1 MGTHHLV
8 NDMDNKLVLYYDWLN
23 RIHVRA
29 EFLQQVE
36 RAPHVYAAM
45 VVEVARRRLFSQHYM
60 KVLVLWLTLSL
71 PQFAY
76 SGRHLFSQHYMKVL
90 VIRLT
95 LSLGS
100 GS

>member
-1 MGTHHLV
+1 MLGHPEYNISVLLKWFSRWVMGTHHLV

-60 KVLVLWLTLSL
+60 KVLVL
-71 PQFAY
+71 
-76 SGRHLFSQHYMKVL
+76 
-90 VIRLT
+90 
-95 LSLGS
+95 
-100 GS
+100 

>member
-8 NDMDNKLVLYYDWLN
+8 NDMDNKLVLHYDLLN

-36 RAPHVYAAM
+36 RAPQVYAAM

-60 KVLVLWLTLSL
+60 KVLAAWLT
-71 PQFAY
+71 
-76 SGRHLFSQHYMKVL
+76 FSPSW
-90 VIRLT
+90 IA
-95 LSLGS
+95 
-100 GS
+100 